1 MLNIQS
7 LGDQSNIPDLLIVHG
22 LFGSARNW
30 RAIARNLSTDRQ
42 VHVVDMRNHGDS
54 FWDADNSYEA
64 MANDLAKVIQ
74 SLGVTLDILG
84 HSMGG
89 KAGMVLALTY
99 PELVNRLLVADIAP
113 AKYAHDQSFN
123 LAAMQL
129 LPLNSFTRR
138 SEADVILAKTLP
150 DKNIRAFFLQSLK
163 ISETGNSWQLNLNAL
178 STNMDKIIGF
188 PIINSE
194 FSGETLFVRGGR
206 SQYILNSHLADIK
219 TLFPNYNL
227 TTIESAGHWLHVDTT
242 RAFLLAVKDFF
253 VRK

>member
-7 LGDQSNIPDLLIVHG
+7 LGNQSNIPDLLIVHG

-123 LAAMQL
+123 VAAMQL

-150 DKNIRAFFLQSLK
+150 DKNIRAFFF
-163 ISETGNSWQLNLNAL
+163 T
-178 STNMDKIIGF
+178 
-188 PIINSE
+188 
-194 FSGETLFVRGGR
+194 
-206 SQYILNSHLADIK
+206 
-219 TLFPNYNL
+219 
-227 TTIESAGHWLHVDTT
+227 ES
-242 RAFLLAVKDFF
+242 
-253 VRK
+253 

>member
-123 LAAMQL
+123 VAAMQL

-138 SEADVILAKTLP
+138 SEADVILAETLP
-150 DKNIRAFFLQSLK
+150 DKNIRAFF
-163 ISETGNSWQLNLNAL
+163 
-178 STNMDKIIGF
+178 
-188 PIINSE
+188 
-194 FSGETLFVRGGR
+194 FSK
-206 SQYILNSHLADIK
+206 S
-219 TLFPNYNL
+219 
-227 TTIESAGHWLHVDTT
+227 
-242 RAFLLAVKDFF
+242 
-253 VRK
+253 